1 MQASSRTCLLDYIIQ
16 AFDKMKVL
24 IVYPEYKIYKG
35 YIYNMYTSYNDCHSP
50 CGNAVKVDPN
60 DRISLGELDG
70 IYCNKK
76 CSWSYNNYP
85 PSYYTK
91 GDPNGKTPFGEL
103 ISIYHDNYSSR
114 YNDTDYENDI
124 DMNELMHFIIDN
136 IIYHF
141 NLNGKISILSHREIF
156 MGSNV
161 IVLDDENDI
170 NKQVVHKEKHKK
182 EKSIH
187 EHWIFTNDTILHML
201 LFECFPKS
209 LIIEDYID
217 IISMIVLFGRVNSFW
232 YKQSIEIKE
241 RIIPYLR
248 TLVPSHGIET
258 FRVSPEVGKHYIFMP
273 AENIHYQYEEG
284 VVKTN
289 RFFCRENT
297 MRYVGKCINHQSTCY
312 YVNDTEEIYTFEKD
326 GKINI
331 IKEYYENNNK
341 NTCFNHVEEPYNIH
355 MCFNHVEECNIDK
368 DPCEIL
374 CRDDNKKQSEEFF
387 VMKQIEHEC
396 CTYIFEYMYNIYFDK
411 NVDEQENVK
420 KKAIKNV
427 KKL

>member
-1 MQASSRTCLLDYIIQ
+1 MQALDRTCLLDYIRQ
-16 AFDKMKVL
+16 AFDRKKVL
-24 IVYPEYKIYKG
+24 IVYTEIKMDKG
-35 YIYNMYTSYNDCHSP
+35 RRYNMYTSYNDYHSP
-50 CGNAVKVDPN
+50 CSNAVKVDPN
-60 DRISLGELDG
+60 DRISLGELVG
-70 IYCNKK
+70 IYCNEK

-85 PSYYTK
+85 PNYYAK
-91 GDPNGKTPFGEL
+91 VVPNDKIPLVEL
-103 ISIYHDNYSSR
+103 ISIYHDNCSR
-114 YNDTDYENDI
+114 NYNDTDYENDI

-136 IIYHF
+136 VIYHF

-156 MGSNV
+156 TGSNA

-182 EKSIH
+182 KKSIH

-258 FRVSPEVGKHYIFMP
+258 FRVSPDVDKHYIFMP
-273 AENIHYQYEEG
+273 VKIITYQYEEG

-289 RFFCRENT
+289 RLFCKKNT
-297 MRYVGKCINHQSTCY
+297 MRYVGKCINYESIGCCQ
-312 YVNDTEEIYTFEKD
+312 NDAEEIFTFEKD
-326 GKINI
+326 GEIIIMRQYYNDNKI
-331 IKEYYENNNK
+331 
-341 NTCFNHVEEPYNIH
+341 
-355 MCFNHVEECNIDK
+355 CFNHVEECNIGK

-374 CRDDNKKQSEEFF
+374 CRYDNKKQSDEFF
-387 VMKQIEHEC
+387 DMKQTEHEC
-396 CTYIFEYMYNIYFDK
+396 CTYVFEYMYNIYFDK

-420 KKAIKNV
+420 KKASEYV
-427 KKL
+427 KKLWRWRKSYIHRLQ